1 MKAMRFSQHHALVLI
16 TSVYL
21 FSNQAQAIPTSEP
34 TSPALQALV
43 PSLDDHS
50 VVLVWHAPED
60 TSAIA
65 DYQIYQNGQ
74 PIGLA
79 SQNSDENSPAKPY
92 ISAFYKNDASN
103 FHHRVVMQSSKIDGL
118 QASTNYHFTVRTVYA
133 DGSVSTDSNEVT
145 VTTTA
150 IPQQVIDITQY
161 GAKGD
166 GTTLN
171 TSAIQQAIDACPS
184 GCQVNVPPGVFKTGA
199 LWLKSD
205 MTLNLL
211 QGSTLLGSDNAAD
224 YPDAYK
230 LYSYSSQVRPASL
243 INAIDKT
250 SSAVGT
256 FKNIRIIGKG
266 VIDGN
271 GWKRSAD
278 GKDELGNSLPQYVKS
293 DSSKVSNDGILAKNQ
308 VAAAVAK
315 GIDVK
320 LAYSQLRSSLVT
332 LRGVQNAYIADVTI
346 RNPAN
351 HGIIFLESGN
361 VVENSVIHQT
371 FDANNGDGV
380 EFINSQNIMV
390 FNSVFDT
397 GDDSIN
403 FGAGLGQDA
412 QKQKP
417 SQNAQL
423 FNNYFRRGHSA
434 VALGSHTG
442 AGIIDVLAENNV
454 ISQNDVGLR
463 AKSAPTIGGGAHGI
477 EFRNSAMR
485 NLAKQ
490 AVVVTLS
497 YTDSNGTIDY
507 TPAKVPARFYGFTV
521 KNVTVQDST
530 GSNPS
535 IEITGDSSKGIWHSQ
550 FLFSNMKLSGVMPA
564 SISDLSDSQFNNLTF
579 SNLRSGTS
587 PWKFGAV
594 KNVTVDGQV
603 VTPTP

>member
-1 MKAMRFSQHHALVLI
+1 METITFSRRPALASIVAACLI
-16 TSVYL
+16 STPAL
-21 FSNQAQAIPTSEP
+21 AATAQAPQKLQIPTLSY
-34 TSPALQALV
+34 
-43 PSLDDHS
+43 DDHS
-50 VVLVWHAPED
+50 VALVWDAPED
-60 TSAIA
+60 TSNIT

-74 PIGLA
+74 LIGLA
-79 SQNSDENSPAKPY
+79 SQNNDKNSPAKPY
-92 ISAFYKNDASN
+92 ISAFYKNDTGN
-103 FHHRVVMQSSKIDGL
+103 FHRRVVIQNAKIDGL
-118 QASTNYHFTVRTVYA
+118 KANTDYQFTVRTVYA
-133 DGSVSTDSNEVT
+133 DGSTSADSNAVT
-145 VTTTA
+145 ATTA
-150 IPQQVIDITQY
+150 ATPQVINITQY

-171 TSAIQQAIDACPS
+171 TTAIQKAIDACQT
-184 GCQVNVPPGVFKTGA
+184 GCRVDIPAGVFKTGA

-211 QGSTLLGSDNAAD
+211 QGATLLGSDSAAD

-230 LYSYSSQVRPASL
+230 IYSYSSQVRPASL

-278 GKDELGNSLPQYVKS
+278 AKDELGNSLPQYVKS

-315 GIDVK
+315 GMDVK
-320 LAYSQLRSSLVT
+320 TAYSQRRSSLVT
-332 LRGVQNAYIADVTI
+332 LRGVKNVYIADVTI

-351 HGIIFLESGN
+351 HGVMFLESQN

-380 EFINSQNIMV
+380 EFGNSQNIMV

-403 FGAGLGQDA
+403 FAAGMGQDA
-412 QKQKP
+412 QSQEP
-417 SQNAQL
+417 SQNAWL
-423 FNNYFRRGHSA
+423 FNNYFRRGHGA
-434 VALGSHTG
+434 VVMGSHTG

-463 AKSAPTIGGGAHGI
+463 AKSAPAIGGGAHGI
-477 EFRNSAMR
+477 VFRNSAMK

-490 AVVVTLS
+490 AVIVTLS
-497 YTDSNGTIDY
+497 YSDSNGTIDY
-507 TPAKVPARFYGFTV
+507 TPAKVPARFYDFTV

-530 GSNPS
+530 GSSPV
-535 IEITGDSSKGIWHSQ
+535 IEITGDSGKGIWHSQ
-550 FLFSNMKLSGVMPA
+550 FTFSNMKLSGVTPA

-579 SNLRSGTS
+579 SKLRSGSS
-587 PWKFGAV
+587 PWKFGTV
-594 KNVTVDGQV
+594 KNVTVDGKI
-603 VTPTP
+603 VTP

>member
-1 MKAMRFSQHHALVLI
+1 MEVITFSRRSALASIVAACLI
-16 TSVYL
+16 STPAL
-21 FSNQAQAIPTSEP
+21 AATAQAPQKLQIPTLSY
-34 TSPALQALV
+34 
-43 PSLDDHS
+43 DDHS
-50 VVLVWHAPED
+50 VALVWDAPED
-60 TSAIA
+60 TSNIT

-74 PIGLA
+74 LIGLA
-79 SQNSDENSPAKPY
+79 SQNNDKNSPAKPY
-92 ISAFYKNDASN
+92 ISAFYKNDTGN
-103 FHHRVVMQSSKIDGL
+103 FHRRVVIQNAKIDGL
-118 QASTNYHFTVRTVYA
+118 KANTDYQFTVRTVYA
-133 DGSVSTDSNEVT
+133 DGSTSADSNAVT
-145 VTTTA
+145 ATTA
-150 IPQQVIDITQY
+150 ATPQVINITQY

-171 TSAIQQAIDACPS
+171 TTAIQKAIDACQT
-184 GCQVNVPPGVFKTGA
+184 GCRVDIPAGVFKTGA

-211 QGSTLLGSDNAAD
+211 QGATLLGSDNAAD

-230 LYSYSSQVRPASL
+230 IYSYSSQVRPASL

-278 GKDELGNSLPQYVKS
+278 AKDELGNSLPQYVKS
-293 DSSKVSNDGILAKNQ
+293 DSSKVSKDGILAKNQ

-315 GIDVK
+315 GMDTK
-320 LAYSQLRSSLVT
+320 TAYSQRRSSLVT
-332 LRGVQNAYIADVTI
+332 LRGVKNVYIADVTI

-351 HGIIFLESGN
+351 HGVMFLESQN
-361 VVENSVIHQT
+361 VVENGVIHQT

-380 EFINSQNIMV
+380 EFGNSQNIMV

-403 FGAGLGQDA
+403 FAAGMGQDA
-412 QKQKP
+412 QSQEP
-417 SQNAQL
+417 SQNAWL
-423 FNNYFRRGHSA
+423 FNNYFRRGHGA
-434 VALGSHTG
+434 VVMGSHTG

-463 AKSAPTIGGGAHGI
+463 AKSAPAIGGGAHGI
-477 EFRNSAMR
+477 VFRNSAMK

-490 AVVVTLS
+490 AVIVTLS
-497 YTDSNGTIDY
+497 YSDSNGTIDY
-507 TPAKVPARFYGFTV
+507 TPAKVPARFYDFTV

-530 GSNPS
+530 GSSPV
-535 IEITGDSSKGIWHSQ
+535 IEITGDSGKGIWHSQ
-550 FLFSNMKLSGVMPA
+550 FTFSNMKLSGVTPA

-579 SNLRSGTS
+579 SKLRSGSS
-587 PWKFGAV
+587 PWKFGTV
-594 KNVTVDGQV
+594 KNVTVDGKI
-603 VTPTP
+603 VTP

>member
-1 MKAMRFSQHHALVLI
+1 MEVITFSRRSALASMVATCLI
-16 TSVYL
+16 STSAL
-21 FSNQAQAIPTSEP
+21 AATAQAPQKLQIPTLSY
-34 TSPALQALV
+34 
-43 PSLDDHS
+43 DDHS
-50 VVLVWHAPED
+50 VALVWDAPED
-60 TSAIA
+60 TSAVA

-74 PIGLA
+74 LIGLA
-79 SQNSDENSPAKPY
+79 SQNNDKNSPAKPY
-92 ISAFYKNDASN
+92 ISAFYKNDTGN
-103 FHHRVVMQSSKIDGL
+103 FHHRVVIQNAKIDGL
-118 QASTNYHFTVRTVYA
+118 KANTDYQFTVRTVYA
-133 DGSVSTDSNEVT
+133 DGTTSADSNAVT
-145 VTTTA
+145 ATTTTT
-150 IPQQVIDITQY
+150 PQVINITQY

-171 TSAIQQAIDACPS
+171 TTAIQKAIDACPT
-184 GCQVNVPPGVFKTGA
+184 GCRIDVPPGVFKTGA

-211 QGSTLLGSDNAAD
+211 QGATLLGSDNAAD

-230 LYSYSSQVRPASL
+230 IYSYSSQMRPASL

-266 VIDGN
+266 IIDGN

-293 DSSKVSNDGILAKNQ
+293 DSSKVSKDGILAKNQ

-315 GIDVK
+315 GMDAK
-320 LAYSQLRSSLVT
+320 TAYSQLRSSLIT
-332 LRGVQNAYIADVTI
+332 LRGVKNVYIADVTI

-351 HGIIFLESGN
+351 HGIMFLESQN

-380 EFINSQNIMV
+380 EFGNSQNIMV

-403 FGAGLGQDA
+403 FAAGMGQDA
-412 QKQKP
+412 QKQEP
-417 SQNAQL
+417 SQNAWL
-423 FNNYFRRGHSA
+423 FNNFFRRGHGA
-434 VALGSHTG
+434 VVLGSHTG

-463 AKSAPTIGGGAHGI
+463 AKSAPAIGGGAHGI
-477 EFRNSAMR
+477 VFRNSAMK

-490 AVVVTLS
+490 AVIVTLS

-507 TPAKVPARFYGFTV
+507 TPAKVPARFYDFTV

-530 GSNPS
+530 GSSPA
-535 IEITGDSSKGIWHSQ
+535 IEITGDSGKGIWHSQ
-550 FLFSNMKLSGVMPA
+550 FTFSNMKLSGVMPA

-579 SNLRSGTS
+579 SKLRSGSS
-587 PWKFGAV
+587 PWKFGTV
-594 KNVTVDGQV
+594 KNVTVDGKI
-603 VTPTP
+603 VTP

>member
-21 FSNQAQAIPTSEP
+21 FSNQVQAIPTSER
-34 TSPALQALV
+34 TSPALQAV
-43 PSLDDHS
+43 APSLDDHS

-79 SQNSDENSPAKPY
+79 SQNNDLHSPAKPY
-92 ISAFYKNDASN
+92 ISAFYKNDTGN
-103 FHHRVVMQSSKIDGL
+103 FHHRVVIQNAKIDGL
-118 QASTNYHFTVRTVYA
+118 KANTDYQFTVQTVYA
-133 DGSVSTDSNEVT
+133 DGTTSADSNEVT
-145 VTTTA
+145 VTTTTT
-150 IPQQVIDITQY
+150 PQVINITEY

-171 TSAIQQAIDACPS
+171 TSAIQKAIDACQT
-184 GCQVNVPPGVFKTGA
+184 GCRIDVPPGVFKTGA

-211 QGSTLLGSDNAAD
+211 QGATLLGSDNAAD

-250 SSAVGT
+250 SSAAGT

-266 VIDGN
+266 AIDGN

-278 GKDELGNSLPQYVKS
+278 GQDELGNSLPQYVKS

-315 GIDVK
+315 GMDIK

-332 LRGVQNAYIADVTI
+332 LRGVKNAYIADVTI

-351 HGIIFLESGN
+351 HGIIFLESRN

-371 FDANNGDGV
+371 FNANNGDGV

-412 QKQKP
+412 QKQEP

-423 FNNYFRRGHSA
+423 FNNYFRHGHGA
-434 VALGSHTG
+434 VVMGSNTG
-442 AGIIDVLAENNV
+442 AGIVNVLAENNV
-454 ISQNDVGLR
+454 ISQSDVGLR
-463 AKSAPTIGGGAHGI
+463 AKSAPAIGGGAHGI
-477 EFRNSAMR
+477 VFRNSAMK

-490 AVVVTLS
+490 AVIVTLS
-497 YTDSNGTIDY
+497 YSDNNGTIDY

-530 GSNPS
+530 GSSPS
-535 IEITGDSSKGIWHSQ
+535 IEITGDSSKDIWHSQ

-564 SISDLSDSQFNNLTF
+564 SISDLSNSQFNNIAF
-579 SNLRSGTS
+579 SDLRGGTS

-594 KNVTVDGQV
+594 KNVTVDGKV
-603 VTPTP
+603 VSPSP

>member
-1 MKAMRFSQHHALVLI
+1 MEVITFSRRSALASMVATCLI
-16 TSVYL
+16 STSAL
-21 FSNQAQAIPTSEP
+21 AATAQAPQKLQIPTLSY
-34 TSPALQALV
+34 
-43 PSLDDHS
+43 DDHS
-50 VVLVWHAPED
+50 VALVWDAPED
-60 TSAIA
+60 TSAVA

-74 PIGLA
+74 LIGLA
-79 SQNSDENSPAKPY
+79 SQNNDKNSPAKPY
-92 ISAFYKNDASN
+92 ISAFYKNDTGN
-103 FHHRVVMQSSKIDGL
+103 FHHRVVIQNAKIDGL
-118 QASTNYHFTVRTVYA
+118 KANTDYQFTIQTVYA
-133 DGSVSTDSNEVT
+133 DGTTSADSNEVN
-145 VTTTA
+145 VTTTTT
-150 IPQQVIDITQY
+150 PQVINITEY

-171 TSAIQQAIDACPS
+171 TTAIQKAIDACPT
-184 GCQVNVPPGVFKTGA
+184 GCRIDVPPGVFKTGA

-211 QGSTLLGSDNAAD
+211 QGATLLGSDNAAD

-293 DSSKVSNDGILAKNQ
+293 DSSKVSKDGILAKNQ

-315 GIDVK
+315 GMDAK
-320 LAYSQLRSSLVT
+320 TAYSQLRSSLIT
-332 LRGVQNAYIADVTI
+332 LRGVKNVYIADVTI

-351 HGIIFLESGN
+351 HGIMFLESQN

-380 EFINSQNIMV
+380 EFGNSQNIMV

-403 FGAGLGQDA
+403 FAAGMGQDA
-412 QKQKP
+412 QKQEP
-417 SQNAQL
+417 SQNAWL
-423 FNNYFRRGHSA
+423 FNNFFRRGHGA
-434 VALGSHTG
+434 VVLGSHTG

-463 AKSAPTIGGGAHGI
+463 AKSAPAIGGGAHGI
-477 EFRNSAMR
+477 VFRNSAMK

-490 AVVVTLS
+490 AVIVTLS

-507 TPAKVPARFYGFTV
+507 TPAKVPARFYDFTV

-530 GSNPS
+530 GSSPA
-535 IEITGDSSKGIWHSQ
+535 IEITGDSGKGIWHSQ
-550 FLFSNMKLSGVMPA
+550 FTFSNMKLSGVMPA

-579 SNLRSGTS
+579 SKLRSGSS
-587 PWKFGAV
+587 PWKFGTV
-594 KNVTVDGQV
+594 KNVTVDGKI
-603 VTPTP
+603 VTP

>member
-1 MKAMRFSQHHALVLI
+1 MEVITFSRRSALASMVATCLI
-16 TSVYL
+16 STSAL
-21 FSNQAQAIPTSEP
+21 AATAQAPQKLQIPTLSY
-34 TSPALQALV
+34 
-43 PSLDDHS
+43 DDHS
-50 VVLVWHAPED
+50 VALVWDAPED
-60 TSAIA
+60 TSAVA

-74 PIGLA
+74 LIGLA
-79 SQNSDENSPAKPY
+79 SQNNDKNSPAKPY
-92 ISAFYKNDASN
+92 ISAFYKNDTGN
-103 FHHRVVMQSSKIDGL
+103 FHHRVVIQNAKIDGL
-118 QASTNYHFTVRTVYA
+118 KANTDYQFTVRTVYA
-133 DGSVSTDSNEVT
+133 DGTTSADSNAVT
-145 VTTTA
+145 ATTTTT
-150 IPQQVIDITQY
+150 PQVINITQY

-171 TSAIQQAIDACPS
+171 TTAIQKAIDACPT
-184 GCQVNVPPGVFKTGA
+184 GCRIDVPAGVFKTGA

-211 QGSTLLGSDNAAD
+211 QGATLLGSDNAAD

-230 LYSYSSQVRPASL
+230 IYSYSSQMRPASL

-266 VIDGN
+266 IIDGN

-293 DSSKVSNDGILAKNQ
+293 DSSKVSKDGILAKNQ

-315 GIDVK
+315 GMDAK
-320 LAYSQLRSSLVT
+320 TAYSQLRSSLIT
-332 LRGVQNAYIADVTI
+332 LRGVKNVYIADVTI

-351 HGIIFLESGN
+351 HGIMFLESQN

-380 EFINSQNIMV
+380 EFGNSQNIMV

-403 FGAGLGQDA
+403 FAAGMGQDA
-412 QKQKP
+412 QKQEP
-417 SQNAQL
+417 SQNAWL
-423 FNNYFRRGHSA
+423 FNNFFRRGHGA
-434 VALGSHTG
+434 VVLGSHTG

-463 AKSAPTIGGGAHGI
+463 AKSAPAIGGGAHGI
-477 EFRNSAMR
+477 VFRNSAMK

-490 AVVVTLS
+490 AVIVTLS

-507 TPAKVPARFYGFTV
+507 TPAKVPARFYDFTV

-530 GSNPS
+530 GSSPA
-535 IEITGDSSKGIWHSQ
+535 IEITGDSGKGIWHSQ
-550 FLFSNMKLSGVMPA
+550 FTFSNMKLSGVMPA

-579 SNLRSGTS
+579 SKLRSGSS
-587 PWKFGAV
+587 PWKFGTV
-594 KNVTVDGQV
+594 KNVTVDGKI
-603 VTPTP
+603 VTP